1 VLVRA
6 DAISSAPLRW
16 SWPRAVLL
24 GAQPAQKETDLV
36 DTNSENGG
44 GESGGDGSDGGE
56 EYIPGIDS
64 LNAAGEAVEMSVTP
78 GIYVQI
84 AEMSADNN
92 WDQAT
97 EAKVRQLSDT
107 LQRVPTAEEIT
118 KAIEE

>member
-6 DAISSAPLRW
+6 DPISSAPLQS
-16 SWPRAVLL
+16 SWPRTVLL
-24 GAQPAQKETDLV
+24 GPQPAQKETDLV
-36 DTNSENGG
+36 DTDSENGG

-56 EYIPGIDS
+56 EYISGIDS
-64 LNAAGEAVEMSVTP
+64 LNAAGEAVEMSATP
-78 GIYVQI
+78 GIYVLI

-97 EAKVRQLSDT
+97 EAKVRRLSDT
-107 LQRVPTAEEIT
+107 LKRLPTAEEIT